1 MKRSI
6 KLKLGAIIGGLV
18 LLLAVIVGA
27 TFWTSGMQKSNAQLI
42 NLAGRQR
49 MLIQKYAKEYFYAEA
64 MSLVDGERSIGERK
78 YRRTAEIFEK
88 TLNGFMK
95 GGAVPLDLGM
105 TRFTSVNAVTD
116 PGIQQ
121 KLKEVEALW
130 QQMQE
135 RIKNIRSLDTGSEA
149 YKNAAA
155 LLLELSMTT
164 TKAMNTA
171 VGMIKA
177 YGDQRLKKLMVMQFL
192 LMALALG
199 MGVGGWLIIS
209 RTIVRPVLK
218 VTEMARAISRG
229 DLTTED
235 LDIRSHDEMGMLGEA
250 LNRMKRNLNMMI
262 GRVKKTSEHVA
273 SASGRVSATSAQI
286 VHGADTQSAQSNQV
300 ATAMEEMSATV
311 IEVARNS
318 QSAAE
323 SADSAR
329 EVAVKGGDVVEKAV
343 EGMMSVAETVKSSAD
358 TVEALARSSEQIG
371 QIVAVIND
379 IADQTNLLALN
390 AAIEAARAGEQGRG
404 FAVVADEVRMLAE
417 KTTKA
422 TKEIA
427 DMISTIQNDTRG
439 AMGSMEKG
447 TEQVE
452 EGVRLAN
459 EAGQSLREIMTSI
472 ERASEMV
479 RQIAVAAEEQSATTE
494 EISTNI
500 TSIAGVATETAEG
513 VKHISSATEDLR
525 RVADELKGI
534 VDAFVLMEEN
544 RAGAGYVDGETEA
557 GADAEED
564 NVKHLRAV

>member
-273 SASGRVSATSAQI
+273 SASGRVSATSVQI
-286 VHGADTQSAQSNQV
+286 VQGADAQSAQSNQV

-534 VDAFVLMEEN
+534 VDAFVL
-544 RAGAGYVDGETEA
+544 DTEA
-557 GADAEED
+557 GGLEEEQLEDGDDGAEAERRLK
-564 NVKHLRAV
+564 VV